1 MGCNIGKWGLTK
13 MSFLKINISESFSSA
28 LMKKLEQAGP
38 RAAHALANQ
47 IAKDTEDFVP
57 ALTESLSN
65 RTRVVENKIIYPGP
79 YARYLYNGKV
89 MVDAETGKGP
99 MRIVSKDGSEVI
111 RFRKGATLKPTERP
125 LKIQQSVH
133 KHATDHWFEASSA
146 KNMDKWEEVSERLVK
161 KYLSE

>member
-1 MGCNIGKWGLTK
+1 

-99 MRIVSKDGSEVI
+99 MRIVSKDGSVVI
-111 RFRKGATLKPTERP
+111 RFRKGATLKPTDRDLDIKSPEHRR
-125 LKIQQSVH
+125 VH

-146 KNMDKWEEVSERLVK
+146 QNMDKWEEVSERLVK